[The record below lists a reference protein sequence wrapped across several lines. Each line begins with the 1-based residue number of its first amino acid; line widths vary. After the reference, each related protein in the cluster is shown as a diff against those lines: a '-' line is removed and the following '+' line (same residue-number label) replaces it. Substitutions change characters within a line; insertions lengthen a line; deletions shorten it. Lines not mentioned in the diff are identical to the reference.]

1 MKKLIALLLCALLIL
16 SLIPAS
22 ALAAENE
29 ILDGRWLCADI
40 QGNVTENTPAALKDD
55 FGLYV
60 NKEWILQAEIP
71 DGDTSAGSMEDVIR
85 TLKDRQIALLKDE
98 SLTGHDAELVHK
110 LYALVSDWDYRNA
123 QGVEPAM
130 PIMEA
135 IRSIDSLEALTAYLY
150 DRNNLLRYYPLVM
163 AVSTDLINPDIYITQ
178 IGTPGLMLSDSAEYK
193 ERTQAGELYC
203 ALYEQLGTYIK
214 RVLDQEYYYRIYPFN
229 EKYLNRRTLRLNNK

>member
-1 MKKLIALLLCALLIL
+1 MKKMIALLLCALLIL

-71 DGDTSAGSMEDVIR
+71 DGESSAGSMEDVSR

-135 IRSIDSLEALTAYLY
+135 IRAGKADLAERLAGEHMHNAYENMVRNGLY
-150 DRNNLLRYYPLVM
+150 D
-163 AVSTDLINPDIYITQ
+163 IYKDEEET
-178 IGTPGLMLSDSAEYK
+178 
-193 ERTQAGELYC
+193 
-203 ALYEQLGTYIK
+203 
-214 RVLDQEYYYRIYPFN
+214 
-229 EKYLNRRTLRLNNK
+229 